1 MTMELNDPRRYSR
14 IPLLVKWV
22 TLLILVGGLAA
33 GVATI
38 SERLVEL
45 SQLAKI
51 YYHPYLAAAGL
62 SDDFFIWYF
71 LVLEGF
77 LAMAFAVVAG
87 IIALHRPA
95 TWITLFAAIALI
107 LFGVTVPPALHSMI
121 VQFGELSLAHRIERA
136 SGLAVF
142 VIFLYVFPDGR
153 FVPRWTGVLTII
165 LSVWSLVWPF
175 YRPLNPY
182 TWHHFVPFLVIS
194 GWLGTGVFAQ
204 IYRYLHLSNPEQ
216 RQQTKW
222 VVFGVTAAV
231 VGDFVTHIAWYIFPL
246 QAGPDWFFLLLHHPF
261 FILSQLVLP
270 LAIGVSLLRYGL
282 WEVDVI
288 IYRTLVYG
296 LLTALVA
303 AVLTASTKL
312 IEELF
317 KLVLGKEAVPL
328 AAGLAVFVAGG
339 AAGTIRKYLD
349 NLIKRY
355 FQIEKVDFGKNFH
368 EFLPEALAT
377 TDLSQLL
384 QVFVGRVTEKMKST
398 HGAVFLF
405 DANRELQLAAA
416 HNLTPKA
423 AESLM
428 WYDTF
433 FNQMQKGEVIVQQDD
448 NSFPFLVPL
457 ALPGGKTRQL
467 LGVLAFG
474 PRSDGR
480 GCSKDELS
488 SLKQLGREAGTA
500 IYIAQLN
507 TENQRELKQ
516 QIATLEERLEAI
528 NAEFSERAK

>member
-1 MTMELNDPRRYSR
+1 MIVEVTQQRRYSQ
-14 IPLLVKWV
+14 IPVLAKWV
-22 TLLILVGGLAA
+22 TLVILVVGLAT
-33 GVATI
+33 GIATI

-45 SQLAKI
+45 SQLAKV
-51 YYHPYLAAAGL
+51 YYHPYLVAVGL
-62 SDDFFIWYF
+62 SDDFFIWF
-71 LVLEGF
+71 FIVLEGF

-87 IIALHRPA
+87 IIALQRQA

-107 LFGVTVPPALHSMI
+107 LFGVTVPPALHSLI
-121 VQFGELSLAHRIERA
+121 VQFGELSLLHRLERA
-136 SGLAVF
+136 SGLALF
-142 VIFLYVFPDGR
+142 VIFLYIFPDGR
-153 FVPRWTGVLTII
+153 FVPRWTGVLAII

-175 YRPLNPY
+175 YKPLNPY

-204 IYRYLHLSNPEQ
+204 IYRYIHLANAEQ

-246 QAGPDWFFLLLHHPF
+246 QRGPDLFFLLVHHPF

-282 WEVDVI
+282 WEVDII
-288 IYRTLVYG
+288 IYRTLLYG

-312 IEELF
+312 IEEFF
-317 KLVLGKEAVPL
+317 KLILGKEAVPL

-339 AAGTIRKYLD
+339 ALGTTRKYLD
-349 NLIKRY
+349 NQIKRY
-355 FQIEKVDFGKNFH
+355 FQIEKVDFGKNFL

-377 TDLSQLL
+377 TDLPQLL

-398 HGAVFLF
+398 HGAVFLC
-405 DANRELQLAAA
+405 DAHQQLQLAAA
-416 HNLTPKA
+416 HNLTPSS
-423 AESLM
+423 AESLR
-428 WYDTF
+428 WYDTC
-433 FNQMQKGEVIVQQDD
+433 FNQMQKGEVVVQQDD

-457 ALPGGKTRQL
+457 TSPGGKKRQL

-474 PRSDGR
+474 PRLDGR

-488 SLKQLGREAGTA
+488 SLKQLGKEAGTA
-500 IYIAQLN
+500 TYIAQLN

-516 QIATLEERLEAI
+516 QLAKLEERLEAI
-528 NAEFSERAK
+528 NAQFSALPK